1 MRILN
6 LKQNTPEWLEARK
19 KSFNASE
26 TPALFEASPWI
37 PRNPLEL
44 AHLKY
49 GDLKIGQNKAMQAGH
64 ENEAWIREYIQ
75 AKYDIVL
82 EPIVAAWDEDERFR
96 ASFDGIDFDGT
107 FVVEIKY
114 SAHTFEAL
122 KAGNVPRNYYLQVQH
137 QLLVSEAPKAILVAA
152 EPGTHELIEK
162 EIERDEDTIK
172 EIVERWIAFE
182 KEYKG
187 KELPPLVE
195 EKSDFAWYL
204 AAEEYKDAKMAYDKA
219 KKWLDEAKERL
230 IKLADG
236 KKVRGYGIEVIPVTS
251 TRYDYAKAK
260 QYIPPEVL
268 EKIKKEVVSYRI
280 REVSDA

>member
-6 LKQNTPEWLEARK
+6 LKQGSKEWLEARK

-26 TPALFEASPWI
+26 TPALFEANPWI

-49 GDLKIGQNKAMQAGH
+49 SDLQIRQNTAMRAGH
-64 ENEAWIREYIQ
+64 ENEAWIREYMQ
-75 AKYDIVL
+75 AKHDVTL

-96 ASFDGIDFDGT
+96 ASFDGIDFDGE

-122 KAGNVPRNYYLQVQH
+122 KAGHIPQNYYLQVQH
-137 QLLVSEAPKAILVAA
+137 QLLVSEAPKAILIAA
-152 EPGTHELIEK
+152 NPDTHELIEK
-162 EIERDEDTIK
+162 EIERDENTIG

-182 KEYKG
+182 KEYAG

-195 EKSDFAWYL
+195 KKESFEWWL
-204 AAEEYKDAKMAYDKA
+204 AAEEYKIAKA
-219 KKWLDEAKERL
+219 KLDEAKRDLERAKETL
-230 IKLADG
+230 IRLADG
-236 KKVRGYGIEVIPVTS
+236 KRACGDGIEVVPVTS
-251 TRYDYAKAK
+251 TRYEYAKAK
-260 QYIPPEVL
+260 QYIPKDVL
-268 EKIKKEVVSYRI
+268 ESIKKEIVSYRI
-280 REVSDA
+280 KEVAE